1 MSSAEVR
8 VVLADDQPL
17 VLSGISAILS
27 AQPGITVVGTAADGR
42 EALDLVRTLQP
53 DVVCLDI
60 EMPVMDGIEAAA
72 EVLASVHTQVIMLTT
87 FNREDYLLEA
97 LQAGASGF
105 LLKTASPEQ
114 LTEGIRA
121 AASGD
126 ALLAPEVTRTLIRRA
141 VTEPVTAAAEHAGVR
156 LSTDAQAGT
165 EPLSERERDVLA
177 QAALGLSNAEIGRR
191 LFIGAETV
199 KSHMSRILGKLQLRN
214 RVEAVAYAH
223 RHGIVVG

>member
-1 MSSAEVR
+1 
-8 VVLADDQPL
+8 
-17 VLSGISAILS
+17 
-27 AQPGITVVGTAADGR
+27 
-42 EALDLVRTLQP
+42 
-53 DVVCLDI
+53 
-60 EMPVMDGIEAAA
+60 
-72 EVLASVHTQVIMLTT
+72 
-87 FNREDYLLEA
+87 
-97 LQAGASGF
+97 
-105 LLKTASPEQ
+105 
-114 LTEGIRA
+114 IRA